1 MDKLSYLRHR
11 YPSIVIQQAIW
22 LYFRFALSYRDVEDM
37 LAERDIDVSYETVRR
52 WALKFE
58 RFMVFPTKTVG
69 DAMPVYDAVVIGSG
83 YGGGVAAS
91 RLARMGLRLALLEQG
106 RLWRPGDFPT
116 TGKARLNT
124 LRLTG
129 RAWKLGDPAGLY
141 YLSVGKGLTV
151 FGASGL
157 GGGSLINAGV
167 VLRPDLGRLR
177 KAGWPDAV
185 VSDGLLLEGLARA
198 EAMLG
203 VAPVPDPE
211 RFAKFAGM
219 CRAAEASGRPVQL
232 PQMTI
237 SHSPGPNAAG
247 VMQYACRYCGDCWSG
262 CNVGAKNTVGI
273 TYIADAVDHGTTV
286 FCESRAQSISKT
298 ETGWEVVVQD
308 LSKPG
313 VSRRIEA
320 PIVILAGGTMGTNE
334 LLLRAQQRGLALSA
348 KLGEK
353 FSANGDDLVFAD
365 KLDVPVNAIAT
376 GFPPQGPRGAAPVG
390 PHSMALIDL
399 GDEHGPLRV
408 HDGTTMALMA
418 SLAPLEKLLKL
429 KVWNALRLLKE
440 GIYGDEMRRSQILYV
455 VAYDDASGR
464 LRLQNDHVVAEWPGY
479 SNAPERVRA
488 EQKVKDMIESMGGE
502 FNANPFAMTA
512 FGGNRII
519 AHPLG
524 GCAMGE
530 TVENGVV
537 APDGR
542 VFDPTKEPKGVHE
555 GLYVC
560 DGAAVPSAIGVSP
573 LLTITALAE
582 RAMILAAE
590 QLHRKLDVHATPP
603 RPVRD
608 AAM

>member
-1 MDKLSYLRHR
+1 M
-11 YPSIVIQQAIW
+11 I
-22 LYFRFALSYRDVEDM
+22 
-37 LAERDIDVSYETVRR
+37 LAN
-52 WALKFE
+52 
-58 RFMVFPTKTVG
+58 KTVG
-69 DAMPVYDAVVIGSG
+69 EAMPVYDAVVIGSG

-91 RLARMGLRLALLEQG
+91 RLARMGLRLAVLEQG

-116 TGKARLNT
+116 TAKARRKT
-124 LRLTG
+124 IRLTG
-129 RAWKLGDPAGLY
+129 RAPKLGDPAGLY

-203 VAPVPDPE
+203 VAPVPGPE

-219 CRAAEASGRPVQL
+219 RRAAEASGRSVQL
-232 PQMTI
+232 PSMTI

-247 VMQYACRYCGDCWSG
+247 VMQYACRHCGDCWSG

-273 TYIADAVDHGTTV
+273 TYIADAVDHGATV
-286 FCESRAQSISKT
+286 LCESRAQSISKT
-298 ETGWEVVVQD
+298 ESGWEIVVQD
-308 LSKPG
+308 LSKAG
-313 VSRRIEA
+313 ASRRIEA
-320 PIVILAGGTMGTNE
+320 PIVVLAAGTLGTTE
-334 LLLRAQQRGLALSA
+334 LLLRAQQRGLELSA

-353 FSANGDDLVFAD
+353 FSANGDDLVFASN
-365 KLDVPVNAIAT
+365 LDEPVNAIAT
-376 GFPPQGPRGAAPVG
+376 GFPSQAPRGTAPVG

-399 GDEHGPLRV
+399 GDEHGPVWV
-408 HDGTTMALMA
+408 HDGTMLTVMAA
-418 SLAPLEKLLKL
+418 LAPLESLLQL
-429 KVWNALRLLKE
+429 KVGEALRLLKQ
-440 GIYGDEMRRSQILYV
+440 GIYGDELSRSQILYV
-455 VAYDDASGR
+455 VAHDDASGR
-464 LRLQNDHVVAEWPGY
+464 LRLQNDHVIVDWPGY
-479 SNAPERVRA
+479 SDAPERVRA
-488 EQKVKDMIESMGGE
+488 EQKVKAMIESMGGV
-502 FNANPFAMTA
+502 FIANPFAMTA

-530 TVENGVV
+530 TVEKGVV

-542 VFDPTKEPKGVHE
+542 VFDPTKGPKGVHD

-560 DGAAVPSAIGVSP
+560 DGAAIPSAIGVSP

-590 QLHRKLDVHATPP
+590 QLQRKLDVNATPP